1 MIQSDKYD
9 SLIMEFK
16 KLANNIINFT
26 LNRIIEIVG
35 VLILLT
41 SIFLLIA
48 LLSFSPEDPN
58 FIFPDNVEIKNIL
71 GFQGSFTADLFFQS
85 IGLISLLIPFSL
97 IFCAVNIILHKK
109 IFLIIESIFFCN
121 YFCNTQ

>member
-1 MIQSDKYD
+1 MIQSDKFD

-41 SIFLLIA
+41 GIFSIIFLSETI
-48 LLSFSPEDPN
+48 
-58 FIFPDNVEIKNIL
+58 
-71 GFQGSFTADLFFQS
+71 
-85 IGLISLLIPFSL
+85 
-97 IFCAVNIILHKK
+97 
-109 IFLIIESIFFCN
+109 
-121 YFCNTQ
+121 